1 MNKNAPTPLA
11 LAAMVAFPLSCIG
24 VLLFL
29 WLSFSGPLP
38 LKPSSYQFKVAMT
51 EATNLVAP
59 AEVRIAGVKVGN
71 VAKIEEDPEG
81 NATLAT
87 IEIKRKFAPIRRDAR
102 FSLRQKSIIGETYV
116 DMTVGTKK
124 AAALPEDGV
133 LRGPKRVQEST
144 QVDEILD
151 SFDPYTRDAFQTW
164 QQDLGAGIVGRGVDL
179 NDAIGTL
186 PNLVREGRD
195 LTRLLD
201 AQQGALRG
209 VVKNGGLVFD
219 ALSRN
224 QRQLSALVRN
234 QNTVFSAIQRER
246 QAFADIWEILPT
258 FLVESRLTLSRLQRF
273 AKDTDPLVVQLRP
286 AFQKLRPTLQD
297 LGALSP
303 DLRRFFANSD
313 PYVDLAQRS
322 LPATREI
329 AGGLRP
335 TFGALSPLLSE
346 VNPLL
351 DYLSFNQHQ
360 ITDFIATFASINAAK
375 GYPSQDPQSS
385 GHVTRLFPVTG
396 ADTQAFWPNRRP
408 QNRGNAYLGP
418 LSFAQPEAARTGVM
432 PAWDCANTST
442 GGPRPGQ
449 RGTTT
454 ETRQPQCRV
463 TGPINYKGKSQYY
476 PRLQRIEYLPR

>member
-1 MNKNAPTPLA
+1 
-11 LAAMVAFPLSCIG
+11 
-24 VLLFL
+24 
-29 WLSFSGPLP
+29 
-38 LKPSSYQFKVAMT
+38 MT

-81 NATLAT
+81 NAALAT

-116 DMTVGTKK
+116 DMTVGTKN

-151 SFDPYTRDAFQTW
+151 SFDPYTRSAFQTW

-179 NDAIGTL
+179 NDALGTL

-234 QNTVFSAIQRER
+234 QNTVFSSIQRER

-313 PYVDLAQRS
+313 PYIDLAQRS

-329 AGGLRP
+329 SAGLRP

-360 ITDFIATFASINAAK
+360 ITDFLATFSSINAAK
-375 GYPSQDPQSS
+375 GYSSQDPLSS
-385 GHVTRLFPVTG
+385 GHVTRLFP
-396 ADTQAFWPNRRP
+396 NRRGHP
-408 QNRGNAYLGP
+408 GL
-418 LSFAQPEAARTGVM
+418 LAQPPPPEPRQRLPRAAVVR
-432 PAWDCANTST
+432 PARGRADRRDARLGLPQHARAAPGPGNDERHPRGAAVPPGPPDQLQGQDPVLPAAAADRVPAPLRPSPRGWRRPA
-442 GGPRPGQ
+442 PRPQ
-449 RGTTT
+449 LLS
-454 ETRQPQCRV
+454 CRCGGS
-463 TGPINYKGKSQYY
+463 T
-476 PRLQRIEYLPR
+476 

>member
-1 MNKNAPTPLA
+1 MNKQAPTPLA
-11 LAAMVAFPLSCIG
+11 LAAIVAFPLSCIG
-24 VLLFL
+24 MLLFL

-38 LKPSSYQFKVAMT
+38 LKPTSYQFKVAMP

-59 AEVRIAGVKVGN
+59 AEVRVAGVRIGK
-71 VAKIEEDPEG
+71 VAKIEEDPAG
-81 NATLAT
+81 NALLAT

-116 DMTVGTKK
+116 DMTIGTKK

-133 LRGPKRVQEST
+133 LRGPKNVQEST

-151 SFDPYTRDAFQTW
+151 SFDPYTRNAFQTW
-164 QQDLGAGIVGRGVDL
+164 QQDLGKGIVQRGVDL
-179 NDAIGTL
+179 NDALGSL
-186 PNLVREGRD
+186 PGLVTEGRD

-286 AFQKLRPTLQD
+286 AFLKLRPTLQD

-303 DLRRFFANSD
+303 DLQRFFANSD
-313 PYVDLAQRS
+313 PYIDLAQRS

-329 AGGLRP
+329 LAGLRP
-335 TFGALSPLLSE
+335 TFGSLAPFLSE

-351 DYLSFNQHQ
+351 DYISVNQHQ
-360 ITDFIATFASINAAK
+360 VTDFLANFAAVNAAK
-375 GYPSQDPQSS
+375 GFPSDDPQSS
-385 GHVTRLFPVTG
+385 GHVTRLFSPTG
-396 ADTQAFWPNRRP
+396 PDSQAFWDTRRP
-408 QNRGNAYLGP
+408 QNRGNAYLPP
-418 LSFAQPEAARTGVM
+418 LVFAQPEVGRTGVL
-432 PAWDCANTST
+432 PAWDCRNTPT
-442 GGPRPGQ
+442 GGPVAATPDA
-449 RGTTT
+449 T
-454 ETRQPQCRV
+454 PPAPPCRV
-463 TGPINYKGKSQYY
+463 ARPTTYKGVTQYY
-476 PRLQRIEYLPR
+476 PRLRRVEYLPR

>member
-1 MNKNAPTPLA
+1 M
-11 LAAMVAFPLSCIG
+11 
-24 VLLFL
+24 
-29 WLSFSGPLP
+29 
-38 LKPSSYQFKVAMT
+38 
-51 EATNLVAP
+51 
-59 AEVRIAGVKVGN
+59 KVGN
-71 VAKIEEDPEG
+71 VVKIEEDPEG

-116 DMTVGTKK
+116 DMTVGTRN

-151 SFDPYTRDAFQTW
+151 SFDPYTRGAFQTW

-179 NDAIGTL
+179 NDALGTL

-234 QNTVFSAIQRER
+234 QNTVFSSIQRER

-313 PYVDLAQRS
+313 PYIDLAQRS

-329 AGGLRP
+329 SAACGRPSAPCHRCCRRSTHCWTTSPSTSIRSPTSSPPSRRSTPPRGTPRRTRSPVATSHACSPADRRRHPGLLAQPPPPEPRQRLPRAAVLRP
-335 TFGALSPLLSE
+335 ARGRADRRDARLGLP
-346 VNPLL
+346 
-351 DYLSFNQHQ
+351 QHQ
-360 ITDFIATFASINAAK
+360 H
-375 GYPSQDPQSS
+375 G
-385 GHVTRLFPVTG
+385 
-396 ADTQAFWPNRRP
+396 RP
-408 QNRGNAYLGP
+408 QG
-418 LSFAQPEAARTGVM
+418 
-432 PAWDCANTST
+432 W
-442 GGPRPGQ
+442 
-449 RGTTT
+449 
-454 ETRQPQCRV
+454 
-463 TGPINYKGKSQYY
+463 
-476 PRLQRIEYLPR
+476 